1 MRGGQLGWECLRN
14 GPTKM
19 LMYRWAGYE
28 GACSWGGCTRV
39 GKPLELVAASFL
51 WPCARSQGRCDA
63 RRAAACQAACTAAP
77 APSPACFLSC
87 RSGWCPRV
95 SRADFTFEY
104 KYMVG
109 RGQLL
114 TTGRPVGRFVEQTAE
129 RARRQRCPSTVCGQ
143 AGGETRQACINQQT
157 VARNCPC
164 QICRRWRTPACPAMA
179 ERLAAGAGCGHA

>member
-1 MRGGQLGWECLRN
+1 MGAHV
-14 GPTKM
+14 
-19 LMYRWAGYE
+19 WASLW
-28 GACSWGGCTRV
+28 SWWLLPSSSPVHAARV
-39 GKPLELVAASFL
+39 GVM
-51 WPCARSQGRCDA
+51 QGVLQHA
-63 RRAAACQAACTAAP
+63 KLRAPPQP